1 MAKKYRIKPGIIGNA
16 VMDAYYKIEYD
27 VINTY
32 LKIEK
37 AFVDRFLEEVD
48 EDEPAGRRPYGKKAT
63 YKHHERQE
71 KETMKKSNFVAL
83 ILGTVGVVF
92 FALGM
97 CMTTLTE
104 WNMFQQGII
113 CGVIG
118 LAVLLADLVIWRRME
133 GKEPIHLSGKTLATI
148 ALAVV
153 GALLLGV
160 GMCLCMVFGYMV
172 QGILIGLVGIV
183 GLLCLIP
190 LTKGLK
196 D

>member
-1 MAKKYRIKPGIIGNA
+1 MAKKYRIRPGIIGNA

-190 LTKGLK
+190 QIGRAHV
-196 D
+196 

>member
-1 MAKKYRIKPGIIGNA
+1 
-16 VMDAYYKIEYD
+16 
-27 VINTY
+27 
-32 LKIEK
+32 
-37 AFVDRFLEEVD
+37 
-48 EDEPAGRRPYGKKAT
+48 
-63 YKHHERQE
+63 
-71 KETMKKSNFVAL
+71 MKKSNFVAL

-183 GLLCLIP
+183 GLLCIIP

-196 D
+196 

>member
-32 LKIEK
+32 RKIEK

-196 D
+196 